1 MFYERHPSNITIKWE
16 AYAVSPEGTL
26 WKRPSHLYPEPVA
39 TEPVCSRSG
48 DNIPASVIH
57 IEKPA
62 TCGRVW
68 IAFSQHAW
76 SEATFKAF

>member
-1 MFYERHPSNITIKWE
+1 
-16 AYAVSPEGTL
+16 
-26 WKRPSHLYPEPVA
+26 PVA

-76 SEATFKAF
+76 SEATFKAFANDIKLRDQRMQTFIPKLWVSQGGYRHGMVAT

>member
-1 MFYERHPSNITIKWE
+1 KVTSTALTNYKYVLRTLRAGFVYLFYERHPSNITIKWE

-48 DNIPASVIH
+48 DNIPASVI
-57 IEKPA
+57 
-62 TCGRVW
+62 
-68 IAFSQHAW
+68 
-76 SEATFKAF
+76 